1 MPFRERLERA
11 QYVQLLRKKIKR
23 GDDYQKEIPDS
34 KVLFNLAGK
43 GITRTGRVKLELD
56 KLKN

>member
-1 MPFRERLERA
+1 M
-11 QYVQLLRKKIKR
+11 KR

-34 KVLFNLAGK
+34 KVLFNLAGE
-43 GITRTGRVKLELD
+43 GITRTVRVKVELD

>member
-1 MPFRERLERA
+1 MPFHQRLERA
-11 QYVQLLRKKIKR
+11 QYAQLLRKKMKR

-34 KVLFNLAGK
+34 KVLFNLAGE
-43 GITRTGRVKLELD
+43 GITRTGRVKVELD